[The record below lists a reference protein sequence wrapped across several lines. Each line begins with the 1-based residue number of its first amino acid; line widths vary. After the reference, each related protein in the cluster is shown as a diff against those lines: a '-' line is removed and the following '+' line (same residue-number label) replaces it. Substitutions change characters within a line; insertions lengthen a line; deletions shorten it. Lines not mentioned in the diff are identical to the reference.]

1 MLGRYT
7 VVITVADEGDISDV
21 ELSVLAHDVRGA
33 KALAR
38 RYNDIYWAPR
48 KVLGSFVETG
58 PDETHYQRTQRK
70 LAAGV
75 AR

>member
-21 ELSVLAHDVRGA
+21 ELSVLAHDVRG
-33 KALAR
+33 
-38 RYNDIYWAPR
+38 
-48 KVLGSFVETG
+48 SFVETG